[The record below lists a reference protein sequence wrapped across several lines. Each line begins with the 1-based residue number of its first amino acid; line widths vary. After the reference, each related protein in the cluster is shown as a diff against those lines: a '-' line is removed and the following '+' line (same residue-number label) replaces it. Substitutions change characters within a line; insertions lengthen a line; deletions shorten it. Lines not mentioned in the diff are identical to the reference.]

1 MYVTRGDLS
10 PEQII
15 AKRNREPEAA
25 RAVPSDRKVD
35 QNQSVPQPPE
45 TAFPSDRQKVR
56 QVQRAL
62 SRAQSV
68 LAGLEEFRSILF
80 RTGVEGGERAALE
93 VMDRGKYQG
102 EAVLEP
108 YRQLLLRSAASRDS
122 KDLDR
127 LIGSVRQ
134 NIAALS
140 NDRAKGVDIAAPGA
154 LAALMEGIR
163 RNGQDLQRLERDNV
177 LRLLS

>member
-1 MYVTRGDLS
+1 MYVSRGDLS

-15 AKRNREPEAA
+15 SKRNREPEAA
-25 RAVPSDRKVD
+25 QAVPSARKAD
-35 QNQSVPQPPE
+35 HNQSVLQPPE
-45 TAFPSDRQKVR
+45 TPFPSDRQKVR

-62 SRAQSV
+62 TRAQSV

-80 RTGVEGGERAALE
+80 RTGAEGGERAALE
-93 VMDRGKYQG
+93 AMDRSKYQG

-108 YRQLLLRSAASRDS
+108 YRQLLLRSAAGHDS
-122 KDLDR
+122 KELDR

-140 NDRAKGVDIAAPGA
+140 SDRDKGADIAAPGA
-154 LAALMEGIR
+154 LGALMEGIR
-163 RNGQDLQRLERDNV
+163 RNGQDLQRLQRDNV